1 MGDRAGASDI
11 ARRLDG
17 ATLGRDFPVG
27 GGCLRRRGVASS
39 LRSPARSWAEPCT
52 RVNGPM
58 QRVIRFLSGT
68 RLAVLAGAVVLSA
81 GCAGSHRA
89 DGGPRSA
96 DVPRMP
102 PLVAQMGTPDEIARW
117 AARECTGAGQMACY
131 DATLHT
137 MLGPRGVH
145 VTMETLA
152 RMTALDTSVA
162 RDGHVY
168 AHGIGISAYHGAA
181 TMAATF
187 AECTPLHQSGCYHG
201 VIQAYFADVQAH
213 GGGITP
219 QTVDAA
225 CREQTDAWL
234 LFQCAH
240 GVGHGLTALYGH
252 DLPRALTGC
261 DLLSTGYQREACYG
275 GVFMENIVAVSSP
288 QHHHEITS
296 ALDQVATASSG
307 GSASTGGDEHAGMA
321 GMAGMEHGE
330 HAHAAADTGAHAG
343 HAGMAMEGGAEAGH
357 EHAGHEGMAGMAGM
371 DHSAHAA
378 SAWKPVDAHDAQYP
392 CSVVDERYKP
402 ACYSMQTSVML
413 YLTTGDVAAAARGCD
428 AAPERHRGTCFISLG
443 RDINA
448 IARQQHG
455 PAREMCGQAKE
466 EYRAW
471 CHQGV
476 AKNLVDQTSSA
487 GDALAYCGELPAGPD
502 KGKCFQGVGEELRYL
517 LTDTAKRDEACHLS
531 DAAFVDECR
540 RGAALPQPARS
551 SGS

>member
-1 MGDRAGASDI
+1 
-11 ARRLDG
+11 
-17 ATLGRDFPVG
+17 
-27 GGCLRRRGVASS
+27 
-39 LRSPARSWAEPCT
+39 
-52 RVNGPM
+52 M

-81 GCAGSHRA
+81 GCAGSHRE
-89 DGGPRSA
+89 DGAGPRSA
-96 DVPRMP
+96 DVPRIP
-102 PLVAQMGTPDEIARW
+102 PLVAQMGSTDEIARW
-117 AARECTGAGQMACY
+117 AARECGGAGERQMACY

-137 MLGPRGVH
+137 ILAPRGVH
-145 VTMETLA
+145 VAMEALA

-168 AHGIGISAYHGAA
+168 AHGIGISAYHGAS

-213 GGGITP
+213 GGGITT

-296 ALDQVATASSG
+296 ALDQVAGTSSA
-307 GSASTGGDEHAGMA
+307 GSAPTEGGEHAGMA
-321 GMAGMEHGE
+321 GMQGMEGMAGMEHGE
-330 HAHAAADTGAHAG
+330 HAHASADTGAHAG
-343 HAGMAMEGGAEAGH
+343 HEGMAMEGGGEAAH
-357 EHAGHEGMAGMAGM
+357 EHAGHDEMAGMAGM
-371 DHSAHAA
+371 DHAHMA
-378 SAWKPVDAHDAQYP
+378 SAWKPVDARDAQYP
-392 CSVVDERYKP
+392 CSVVAEKYKP

-413 YLTTGDVAAAARGCD
+413 YLSTGDVAAAARGCE

-448 IARQQHG
+448 IARQQAG
-455 PAREMCGQAKE
+455 PAREMCGKATPE
-466 EYRAW
+466 HRAW
-471 CHQGV
+471 CHEGV
-476 AKNLVDQTSSA
+476 AKNLVDQTSTA
-487 GDALAYCGELPAGPD
+487 DGAVAYCGGLPEGPD
-502 KGKCFQGVGEELRYL
+502 KADCFHGVGEELRYL
-517 LTDTAKRDEACHLS
+517 LADTTKRDEACRLS
-531 DAAFVDECR
+531 QPAYVDECR
-540 RGAALPQPARS
+540 RGAALPQPQH
-551 SGS
+551 SGGS